1 MAELYCLTSPSG
13 KQYIGIAKNA
23 KLRWGNHKSYANS
36 GTDTYLY
43 RAMRHHGFNS
53 FEKKVLVIGEFDYVK
68 YLEPL
73 AIRSFCTK
81 SPFGYNLTD
90 GGDGTTGY
98 KHTEQHKKEQSI
110 RTAKRMESPEAR
122 EILRQANIGRKQ
134 SAEINKK
141 KGRPGFAPMLGKKHS
156 EAARA
161 KISKAL
167 IGNTHTK
174 KVKISEERKRHLS
187 VVQMG
192 RYVSPEAR
200 EKIRLARLGS
210 KATTEAR
217 NNMSIAA
224 KAREAKRIAEGRPH
238 PRKRS
243 IK

>member
-23 KLRWGNHKSYANS
+23 KLRWNNHKAHAKA

-43 RAMRHHGFNS
+43 RAIRHHGFES
-53 FEKKVLVIGEFDYVK
+53 FEKKVLVIGDFDYIK

-73 AIRSFCTK
+73 AIHAFCTK
-81 SPFGYNLTD
+81 SPFGYNLTN

-98 KHTEQHKKEQSI
+98 KHTEQYKKEQSI
-110 RTAKRMESPEAR
+110 RTAKRMESAEAR
-122 EILRQANIGRKQ
+122 EILRQANIGKKQ
-134 SAEINKK
+134 SDEVNKK

-156 EAARA
+156 DEARA

-167 IGNTHTK
+167 IGNTYTK
-174 KVKISEERKRHLS
+174 GIKISEERKRHLS
-187 VVQMG
+187 IVQMG

-210 KATTEAR
+210 KATPEAR
-217 NNMSIAA
+217 KNMSIAA

-238 PRKRS
+238 HRKGAT
-243 IK
+243 K